1 MSALEEKTAELSV
14 VKRIEEEKHRRLEME
29 HSALTA
35 KKEFIETNYDYTS
48 NVTDMTLEV
57 KIKFALIL
65 ERSSRTSSPPI
76 PMSTRQSTTWYRKS
90 EESKKKSVRSWQ
102 AVTPSERCKASQ
114 T

>member
-48 NVTDMTLEV
+48 NVTDMNLEV
-57 KIKFALIL
+57 FKNIVASNTDVNETVHNLVQKVGGVKKEVSQIL
-65 ERSSRTSSPPI
+65 ASRYTF
-76 PMSTRQSTTWYRKS
+76 
-90 EESKKKSVRSWQ
+90 
-102 AVTPSERCKASQ
+102 
-114 T
+114 